1 MSVEA
6 HHSQGRLL
14 SLLSL
19 VVGGEQMSQGEGPAL
34 NCPLDEVFVSGG
46 NRSLEKELSP
56 GLAQLGPW
64 SRDAQS

>member
-1 MSVEA
+1 
-6 HHSQGRLL
+6 
-14 SLLSL
+14 
-19 VVGGEQMSQGEGPAL
+19 MSQGEGPAL